1 MLLQAGMPVD
11 VCHVYEEGDEPK
23 AAKRGATGKTPKKGA
38 GQKRKRGCLV
48 ESEEEEVDYSQL
60 DRHTEDEAEEAEAG
74 LPVAKRRRTQ
84 RATVALPPAPEPE
97 PESPVKQKVARM
109 NSRVEVDLTSTPPLR
124 NPSTSPGKRKRAAG
138 EED

>member
-1 MLLQAGMPVD
+1 MD

-48 ESEEEEVDYSQL
+48 ESEEEVDYSQL

-97 PESPVKQKVARM
+97 PEPEPESPVKQKVARM
-109 NSRVEVDLTSTPPLR
+109 NSRVEVDLTRTPPLL
-124 NPSTSPGKRKRAAG
+124 NSSTSPGKRKRATG

>member
-1 MLLQAGMPVD
+1 MPVD

-23 AAKRGATGKTPKKGA
+23 AKRGATGKTPKKGA

-97 PESPVKQKVARM
+97 SPAKQKVARM
-109 NSRVEVDLTSTPPLR
+109 NSRVEVDLTRTPPSR
-124 NPSTSPGKRKRAAG
+124 NPSTSPGKRKRAAA

>member
-1 MLLQAGMPVD
+1 MQAGMPVD

-74 LPVAKRRRTQ
+74 LPVPKRRRTQ

-109 NSRVEVDLTSTPPLR
+109 NSRVEVDLTRSPSSR
-124 NPSTSPGKRKRAAG
+124 NPSTSPGKRKRAAA

>member
-11 VCHVYEEGDEPK
+11 ICHVYEEGDEPK
-23 AAKRGATGKTPKKGA
+23 TKRAATGKTPKKGA

-109 NSRVEVDLTSTPPLR
+109 NSRVEVDLTSTPPSR
-124 NPSTSPGKRKRAAG
+124 NPSTSPGKRKRATG

>member
-1 MLLQAGMPVD
+1 MQAGMPVD

-84 RATVALPPAPEPE
+84 RATVALPPVPE

-109 NSRVEVDLTSTPPLR
+109 NSRVEVDLTSMPLSR
-124 NPSTSPGKRKRAAG
+124 NPSTSPGKRKRAAR